1 TNIKKWSVGSPIQ
14 AALDA
19 AHALIA
25 EHGLKPGDIERVVAH
40 LPKYSARTVDNR
52 AVPNISVQHLIALM
66 IVDGTVT
73 FHSSHDF
80 ARMKDPKVVAVRKKI
95 DLKGVLALEKA
106 KPARQAKV
114 EMYLKNGK
122 KVSRHVRAVRGT
134 AANPMTRAEVEA
146 KAYDLTAPV
155 LGTARAKKLIA
166 TIWSIETIKD
176 IGALRPFLT
185 A

>member
-1 TNIKKWSVGSPIQ
+1 
-14 AALDA
+14 
-19 AHALIA
+19 
-25 EHGLKPGDIERVVAH
+25 PGDIERIVAH

-80 ARMKDPKVVAVRKKI
+80 ARMQDPKVVAVRKKI

-114 EMYLKNGK
+114 EMHLKNGK

-146 KAYDLTAPV
+146 KAFDLTAPI
-155 LGTARAKKLIA
+155 LGKTRAKKLIEA
-166 TIWSIETIKD
+166 IRSLETIKNVRT
-176 IGALRPFLT
+176 LRPLLT